1 MSARGLAA
9 LERLADAVERLAA
22 DYAVVHNIPRGRT
35 LTECPQCHQRVDSS
49 GQIFHLSG
57 CASLWPEPFGL
68 RIPGE
73 GL

>member
-1 MSARGLAA
+1 VSARGLAA
-9 LERLADAVERLAA
+9 LERLADAVERLA
-22 DYAVVHNIPRGRT
+22 DHYAAVHRLRVKVCP
-35 LTECPQCHQRVDSS
+35 ECRQLANPA

-57 CASLWPEPFGL
+57 CTSLWADPHEL